1 MPDETPT
8 VVVMPDADEPAP
20 PEPVVHFYGDDVPVQ
35 LQFVVPDAPNWSP
48 REYTVWEHT
57 FSPPS
62 LTIYMPPGVEFVRAD
77 GDGKVFVRGTLVDSD
92 PEVYRALRAFLNLP
106 EWAKP

>member
-8 VVVMPDADEPAP
+8 VVVMPDADEAP
-20 PEPVVHFYGDDVPVQ
+20 TVGFSFAPEPRVVLTHM
-35 LQFVVPDAPNWSP
+35 
-48 REYTVWEHT
+48 

-77 GDGKVFVRGTLVDSD
+77 GDGKVFVRGTLVDSA
-92 PEVYRALRAFLNLP
+92 PEVYRALREFLNLP